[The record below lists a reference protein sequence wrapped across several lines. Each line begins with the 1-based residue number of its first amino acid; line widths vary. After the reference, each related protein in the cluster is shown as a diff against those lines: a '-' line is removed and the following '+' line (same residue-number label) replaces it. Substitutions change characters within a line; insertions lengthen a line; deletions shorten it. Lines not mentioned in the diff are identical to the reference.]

1 MRYFILTL
9 SMMLVTG
16 CAKYPPMVL
25 TATPDGISLQSHRV
39 ATTEQDAAVFANSH
53 CQKYGKQAN
62 LENHIDRENSNN
74 WYTQIYSCK

>member
-1 MRYFILTL
+1 M
-9 SMMLVTG
+9 
-16 CAKYPPMVL
+16 
-25 TATPDGISLQSHRV
+25 

-62 LENHIDRENSNN
+62 LESHIDRENSNN